1 MLHTKN
7 QLPKL
12 GGAGDPNFF
21 LHISS
26 SWVKIRLHTENHL
39 PGLPGSALKVC
50 LVGGVGGVGWVGWV
64 VQLITLS
71 TPTRVEVELR
81 LGCGWAVTTG
91 NPAGKEE

>member
-1 MLHTKN
+1 M
-7 QLPKL
+7 
-12 GGAGDPNFF
+12 GGGSGDPYFF

-50 LVGGVGGVGWVGWV
+50 LVGLRRICGGCCTEYVV

-71 TPTRVEVELR
+71 TPTRVEVELGY
-81 LGCGWAVTTG
+81 GCCWAVTISLCF
-91 NPAGKEE
+91 ADISI